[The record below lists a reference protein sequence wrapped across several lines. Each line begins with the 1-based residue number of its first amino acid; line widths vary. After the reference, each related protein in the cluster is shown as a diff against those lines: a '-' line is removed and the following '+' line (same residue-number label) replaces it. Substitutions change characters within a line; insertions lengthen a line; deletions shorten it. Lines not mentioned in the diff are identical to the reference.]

1 MTTCVV
7 WGVKD
12 SQNLQLNM
20 LLLVDAGATVVV
32 VRSAS
37 VAPVADDAD
46 VTVSGEATVHVS
58 GSCDPDNF
66 VRINGTSRIPASYDH

>member
-1 MTTCVV
+1 MGGEGQSKLAVEHVT
-7 WGVKD
+7 
-12 SQNLQLNM
+12 
-20 LLLVDAGATVVV
+20 AGGCGIHCCRRQVC
-32 VRSAS
+32 AS